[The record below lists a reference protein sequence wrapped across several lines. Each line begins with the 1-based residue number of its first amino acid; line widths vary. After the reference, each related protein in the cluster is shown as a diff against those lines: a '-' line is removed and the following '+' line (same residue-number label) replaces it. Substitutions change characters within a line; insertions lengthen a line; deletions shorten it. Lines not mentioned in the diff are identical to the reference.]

1 MKDDQNS
8 RDVVENA
15 PNDSTRKSED
25 VAQPRDIILN
35 SDVGDLLADYTDR
48 SEKLEQHNEFKI
60 HQEQLARKRRA
71 QNRLVTALARANQQ
85 LSLKWAAML
94 LAGST
99 LASAVLGIY
108 RDRILNGMYLTT
120 YKVGIDAYTAA
131 FTIPDFMYMILVT
144 GALSVSF
151 IPVFNDRLAKG
162 NRKSAWQLSSS
173 TLNFLALLTLVASIL
188 IEIFAPFLVK
198 YIIGPGMSESGQ
210 GLTIAMMRI
219 IAINPFLFSIATVI
233 ASIQQA
239 VGRFFFFTLAPML
252 YNVGIIIGATVFTN
266 GITIFGHQ
274 IFSGGIMGV
283 ALGVVLGAILQL
295 LVSCL
300 GLIGLGFGY
309 EFKIYWKNNG
319 FRQVLKLLPA
329 RSADQGLDYISNMI
343 DTNLASR
350 MADGTIRAYQ
360 QATTLQNMPINLIGV
375 AISTAAF
382 PKMTERIG
390 QGRPDLFKK
399 EFRAVLRVILWL
411 SLPVAAITFFARGYI
426 VSIVQAG
433 GNSLIAGLLG
443 LFAIVILVRSVY
455 QIAARSFY
463 AQQDT
468 KTPLIIS
475 LVTFVIAVG
484 CELWMVFQWNW
495 GADALP
501 IAQVIWA
508 VLEMATQWILIQKRL
523 PGIFNR
529 DFWNSVLRMIIA
541 TALMSI
547 VTYILVATLGLNFT
561 NQDLMMVL
569 PKFVLIGAVSLTVY
583 VGLSKLFKLEEVDP
597 LLRSISRFFYGHI
610 HPTVKK

>member
-1 MKDDQNS
+1 
-8 RDVVENA
+8 
-15 PNDSTRKSED
+15 
-25 VAQPRDIILN
+25 
-35 SDVGDLLADYTDR
+35 
-48 SEKLEQHNEFKI
+48 
-60 HQEQLARKRRA
+60 
-71 QNRLVTALARANQQ
+71 
-85 LSLKWAAML
+85 ML

-173 TLNFLALLTLVASIL
+173 TLNFLALLTLAASIL

-239 VGRFFFFTLAPML
+239 VGRFFFFALAPML
-252 YNVGIIIGATVFTN
+252 YNIGIIVGATVFTS
-266 GITIFGHQ
+266 GIKVFGHQ
-274 IFSGGIMGV
+274 IFGGGIMGV

-300 GLIGLGFGY
+300 GLIGLGFDY
-309 EFKIYWKNNG
+309 EFKIYWRNNG

-329 RSADQGLDYISNMI
+329 RSADRGLDYISNMI

-360 QATTLQNMPINLIGV
+360 QATTLYNMPINLIGV

-382 PKMTERIG
+382 PKMTERLG

-399 EFRAVLRVILWL
+399 EFRSVLRVILWL

-443 LFAIVILVRSVY
+443 LFAVVILVRSVY

-463 AQQDT
+463 ARQDT

-475 LVTFVIAVG
+475 LVTFAIAVA
-484 CELWMVFQWNW
+484 CELWMVFQWQW
-495 GADALP
+495 GASALP

-508 VLEMATQWILIQKRL
+508 TLEMIAQWVFIQKRL
-523 PGIFNR
+523 PGVFNR
-529 DFWNSVLRMIIA
+529 DFWNSIFRMLIA
-541 TALMSI
+541 TSLMS
-547 VTYILVATLGLNFT
+547 VATYILVTALGLNFT
-561 NQDLMMVL
+561 NQNLMMVL
-569 PKFVLIGAVSLTVY
+569 PKLALIGIISLAIY
-583 VGLSKLFKLEEVDP
+583 LGLSKLFKLEEADP
-597 LLRSISRFFYGHI
+597 ILRSMSHFFYGHT